1 MTVEMPGAQGAQLGS
16 NNVQINNFGPAV
28 PPAPQATQIV
38 AGNVPQAPPAFQPRE
53 DLMAALRAAAPG
65 VSVVRAVT
73 GLRGVGKTQVA
84 AAYAREC
91 IDAGWRLVGWV
102 NAEETAGVLTGLADV
117 AAGLGIGEP
126 GARLDAIGALVRNR
140 LEADGERCLLV
151 FDNVTDVGALRPFV
165 PSAGKAQVV
174 VTSTLAGAARLGKPL
189 PVGVFSAEEAL
200 AFLADRARPDDQDGA
215 RELAAELGYLPL
227 ALAQAAAVIA
237 AQWLTYQVYLERLRA
252 LPVQD
257 YLLPADGEPYPRGVA
272 EAILLSMN
280 AVAEADGTGLCTVL
294 ISLLSLLYVS
304 VCGRPSDHRYCSR

>member
-1 MTVEMPGAQGAQLGS
+1 
-16 NNVQINNFGPAV
+16 
-28 PPAPQATQIV
+28 
-38 AGNVPQAPPAFQPRE
+38 
-53 DLMAALRAAAPG
+53 MAALRAAAPG

-102 NAEETAGVLTGLADV
+102 NAEETAGVLTGLAEV
-117 AAGLGIGEP
+117 AAGLGIREP

-200 AFLADRARPDDQDGA
+200 AS
-215 RELAAELGYLPL
+215 ELGYLPL

-237 AQWLTYQVYLERLRA
+237 AQWLTYQLYLERLRA